1 MERNTRRKQARPLS
15 QRFDGLRDNPLTDM
29 RFKLEAEEQY
39 FCDYPDEILA
49 RLLLR
54 LAAES
59 FAEVYEDRQIIADLT
74 YYQAGYWYGQWT
86 GNRKVSQIAKAFEI
100 KPTAYIEAISRA
112 KLIAIRD
119 DDGLILKANERFLEK
134 LREERTLQSR
144 KSLPEDQKA
153 AIIKLFFENK
163 RKYYRQYKD
172 EKQAEA
178 ATYYWTAWEIIKKL
192 KLNAPIIR
200 LALALDEDA
209 SGVYDKSFYAIRKNL
224 EVRRFYF

>member
-1 MERNTRRKQARPLS
+1 MERHSRRRQDRPLS
-15 QRFDGLRDNPLTDM
+15 QRFDGLRDNPLPDM

-59 FAEVYEDRQIIADLT
+59 FADVYEDRQVIADLT

-86 GNRKVSQIAKAFEI
+86 SNRNVSQIATAFEI

-119 DDGLILKANERFLEK
+119 DKGLMLKANERFLEK
-134 LREERTLQSR
+134 LHEERTLQSR

-153 AIIKLFFENK
+153 EIIKLFFENK
-163 RKYYRQYKD
+163 RKYYRQYEDK
-172 EKQAEA
+172 KQAEA
-178 ATYYWTAWEIIKKL
+178 TTYYWTAWEIIEKL
-192 KLNAPIIR
+192 GLHSPIIK
-200 LALALDEDA
+200 LALALGEDA
-209 SGVYDKSFYAIRKNL
+209 L
-224 EVRRFYF
+224 EVYNTAINSSARMRSK

>member
-1 MERNTRRKQARPLS
+1 MEQKTRRKRTRPLS
-15 QRFDGLRDNPLTDM
+15 RRFDSLRDNPLTDM
-29 RFKLEAEEQY
+29 RFKLEAEEPY
-39 FCDYPDEILA
+39 FCDYPDEMLA
-49 RLLLR
+49 KLLLR

-86 GNRKVSQIAKAFEI
+86 GNRNVSQIAKAFEI
-100 KPTAYIEAISRA
+100 KPTGYIEAISRA

-119 DDGLILKANERFLEK
+119 DKGLMLKANEHFLEK

-144 KSLPEDQKA
+144 KFLPENQKA
-153 AIIKLFFENK
+153 AIIKLFFEKK

-178 ATYYWTAWEIIKKL
+178 ATYYWTAWEIIEKL
-192 KLNAPIIR
+192 KLHSPIVK
-200 LALALDEDA
+200 LALALGEDA
-209 SGVYDKSFYAIRKNL
+209 FSVYDKFSTNKLIDPN
-224 EVRRFYF
+224 